1 MIDWLEAN
9 QLAEVEEFE
18 HQQKE
23 LEGVCNPIIQKSKL
37 RRAAAFAAC
46 FARTRHAGS
55 ITPAGSAKPPLHLV
69 CSPLA
74 DRPALAVPVLCLLQC
89 MVLAVACPTWAAWV
103 AAWVA
108 APTPAAQAAAAP
120 LSRRSTKQLQ

>member
-37 RRAAAFAAC
+37 RRTTALQPLAC
-46 FARTRHAGS
+46 THALTLHAGS
-55 ITPAGSAKPPLHLV
+55 VTRLGQQSLHCTCAFLT
-69 CSPLA
+69 C
-74 DRPALAVPVLCLLQC
+74 
-89 MVLAVACPTWAAWV
+89 
-103 AAWVA
+103 
-108 APTPAAQAAAAP
+108 
-120 LSRRSTKQLQ
+120 